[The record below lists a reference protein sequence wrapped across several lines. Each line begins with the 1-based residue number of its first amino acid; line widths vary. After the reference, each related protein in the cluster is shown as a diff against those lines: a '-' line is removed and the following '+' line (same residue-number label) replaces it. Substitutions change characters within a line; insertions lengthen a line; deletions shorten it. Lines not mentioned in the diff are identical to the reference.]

1 MQVVRVTNVGSFEEG
16 AKKVVRVGEVEVG
29 IFRVDGS
36 FYAWRNICPHQ
47 GGPVCQGRLF
57 KRVVEVMDDDRRFLR
72 RDYDETVTHIVCPWH
87 GSEFDVRTG
96 RHAGTPTLALTPIDV
111 FVEADEVYIRVPHP
125 A

>member
-1 MQVVRVTNVGSFEEG
+1 MQVARVTDVASFGEG
-16 AKKVVRVGEVEVG
+16 TKKVVRVGEVEVG
-29 IFRVDGS
+29 VFRIDGN

-57 KRVVEVMDDDRRFLR
+57 KRVVEVMDDDRRFVR
-72 RDYDETVTHIVCPWH
+72 RDYDADGIHIVCPWH

-96 RHAGTPTLALTPIDV
+96 RHAGTPKLALTPVDV

-125 A
+125 V

>member
-1 MQVVRVTNVGSFEEG
+1 MQVARVTDVASFQDG
-16 AKKVVRVGEVEVG
+16 TKKVVRVGDVEVG

-36 FYAWRNICPHQ
+36 FYAWRNVCPHQ

-57 KRVVEVMDDDRRFLR
+57 HRVVEVMDDDRRFIR
-72 RDYDETVTHIVCPWH
+72 RDYDESGVHIVCPWH
-87 GSEFDVRTG
+87 GGEFDVRTG
-96 RHAGTPTLALTPIDV
+96 RHAGTPELALTPVDV